1 MTIKIK
7 LKNRP
12 MMRNNLCSFIFI
24 LIFSVPSLLSQP
36 IEITGKVLDEDNTG
50 MPGVN
55 VVIKGTTTGT
65 ATDVDGNYRITVPDA
80 ESILQF
86 SYVGYLTEEIA
97 VGNQTTIDI
106 NLVPDIAR
114 LEEVVVVGYG
124 TISKQNLT
132 TAISKIDPKDVP
144 VAANNT
150 VSQLLFGR
158 AAGLHVIQQSAE
170 PGGLIDLSIRGR
182 GDPELGD
189 RGYPLIVVD
198 GVVYPNRELEP
209 DNGTI
214 ELQGVNR
221 GGLAGLNP
229 NDIESIEVL
238 KDASAAIYGVSA
250 ANGVILITTKKGKAG
265 KINVTYDGSRSMVR
279 VMNYLEPLNAADYM
293 TYYNYL
299 YEDNFYY
306 NRRMEPFGSIP
317 ASGFIAPYSDS
328 LIAAAGEGTNWLDE
342 IFRTGSVD
350 NHSLTVSGGSEKV
363 TYFFSGNY
371 FYQNGILEHS
381 DLTRFNGRLNVS
393 FQLTKFLNLYTSI
406 NASRNSYTNSGAG
419 WQAGG
424 SGSQGYGMLQAAL
437 AYDPTLPVRNEDG
450 FFSQFGIIANPVGMM
465 DIKDNTISSGVLS
478 TVSLEIDIIPG
489 LLKGKLLYGNNYE
502 TANRDFYVPSDIYW
516 GQVYQARGSLF
527 ENRRQNQTMEG
538 ILTFSK
544 SFGPWISIDAIGGI
558 GQYQDD
564 NNGYGIEASDM
575 LDAIHTSR
583 IESAPTKTA
592 FSNKSTEKKR
602 SYFARGNFDIL
613 DRYLVMLAIRYDGYD
628 KFFPENKYAAFPS
641 ASVGWKLSNESFLR
655 EIDAINQL
663 KLRASIGT
671 TGKTYGTIA
680 MGRFESDRNGTRQV
694 QANFDNGQYIYPA
707 FFQVALDQPNLE
719 WEKTVM
725 INFGLD
731 FSLFRS
737 RLSGSIDIFQDNYP
751 NLIYRDA
758 PTAPLAAIQTYP
770 VNSGKQERKG
780 YEITLNTINI
790 NAGIFE
796 WTTSLNIS
804 NYKHNW
810 VERAPYEGLE
820 SYIKETDPVDAI
832 YVYETD
838 GILQI
843 GDTITNYQ
851 PSNAAYP
858 GAPVFVDRDGN
869 DSLNNNDV
877 VMYSM
882 DPKIIIGFGNS
893 FKIKNLDISIFFY
906 GQFGAYDWNNSYAWA
921 DPPGFVNGVQNG
933 SQDIKNVWSINN
945 PDGTLPG
952 VVYNESALGLSAS
965 VDTWLDKKDFLRCRN
980 ITVGYTFDI
989 PAIEK
994 YVSNLRLYFDAQNPF
1009 IITKYKGG
1017 DPEVNFPKP
1026 RVSAAAPYPM
1036 TSTFSVGVN
1045 ASF

>member
-1 MTIKIK
+1 MRKI
-7 LKNRP
+7 LYF
-12 MMRNNLCSFIFI
+12 LIFI

-36 IEITGKVLDEDNTG
+36 LEITGKIIGEDGAG

-65 ATDVDGNYRITVPDA
+65 VTDVDGNYRITVPDS

-86 SYVGYLTEEIA
+86 SYVGYLPEEIT

-106 NLVPDIAR
+106 SLVPDIAR

-132 TAISKIDPKDVP
+132 TAISKINPEDVP
-144 VAANNT
+144 VAANNS

-158 AAGLHVIQQSAE
+158 AAGLNVIQQSAE
-170 PGGLIDLSIRGR
+170 PGGMIDLSIRGR
-182 GDPELGD
+182 GDPRLGD
-189 RGYPLIVVD
+189 RGNPLIVVD

-221 GGLAGLNP
+221 GGLSGLNP

-265 KINVTYDGSRSMVR
+265 KINITYDGSRSLVR

-299 YEDNFYY
+299 YEDEYY
-306 NRRMEPFGSIP
+306 YDRRMQPFGIIP
-317 ASGFIAPYSDS
+317 ALGFKAPYPDS
-328 LIAAAGEGTNWLDE
+328 IIAAAGEGTNWLDE
-342 IFRTGSVD
+342 IFRTGTID
-350 NHSLTVSGGSEKV
+350 NHSLTISGGSEKV
-363 TYFFSGNY
+363 NYFFSGNY
-371 FYQNGILEHS
+371 FYQKGILEHS
-381 DLTRFNGRLNVS
+381 DLTRYNGRLNVS
-393 FQLTKFLNLYTSI
+393 YKLARNLTVYTSI
-406 NASRNSYTNSGAG
+406 NASRNFYTNSGAG

-450 FFSQFGIIANPVGMM
+450 TFSQYGIIANPVGMM
-465 DIKDNTISSGVLS
+465 DIKDNTVSSGILS
-478 TVSLEIDIIPG
+478 TVSLEIDIIPE
-489 LLKGKLLYGNNYE
+489 LLKGKVLYGNNYE

-516 GQVYQARGSLF
+516 GQVYLSRGSLF
-527 ENRRQNQTMEG
+527 EDRRQNQTMEG
-538 ILTFSK
+538 ILNLSK
-544 SFGPWISIDAIGGI
+544 SLGSLITIDAMCGI

-564 NNGYGIEASDM
+564 NNGYGIEASGM

-583 IESAPTKTA
+583 IEAAPTKTA
-592 FSNKSTEKKR
+592 FSSRSTEKKR

-641 ASVGWKLSNESFLR
+641 ASIGWKLSNEPFLR
-655 EIDAINQL
+655 EVDIVNQL

-680 MGRFESDRNGTRQV
+680 MGRYESDRNGTRQV
-694 QANFDNGQYIYPA
+694 QAVFNNGQYIYPA
-707 FFQVALDQPNLE
+707 FLQVALDQTDLE

-725 INFGLD
+725 INIGLD
-731 FSLFRS
+731 FSLFKS
-737 RLSGSIDIFQDNYP
+737 RLSGSLDIFRDDYP
-751 NLIYRDA
+751 NLIYSNA
-758 PTAPLAAIQTYP
+758 PTPPLAAIQTYP
-770 VNSGKQERKG
+770 VNSGKQIREG
-780 YEITLNTINI
+780 YEIALNTINI
-790 NAGIFE
+790 NTDIFE
-796 WTTSLNIS
+796 WTSILNLS
-804 NYKHNW
+804 NYKHTW
-810 VERAPYEGLE
+810 VERPPYEGLE

-832 YVYETD
+832 YVYETS

-843 GDTITNYQ
+843 GDTLTNYQ
-851 PSNAAYP
+851 PSSARYP
-858 GAPVFVDRDGN
+858 GAPIFVDRDGN

-882 DPKIIIGFGNS
+882 DPKIIIGFGNN
-893 FKIKNLDISIFFY
+893 FRIKNWDIGIFFY
-906 GQFGAYDWNNSYAWA
+906 GKFGAYDWNNSYAWA
-921 DPPGFVNGVQNG
+921 DPVAFVNGVQNG
-933 SQDIKNVWSINN
+933 SQDIKKVWSINN
-945 PDGTLPG
+945 PEGTIPG
-952 VVYNESALGLSAS
+952 IAYKEYALGLSAS

-989 PAIEK
+989 PAIK
-994 YVSNLRLYFDAQNPF
+994 RHVSNLRLYFDAQNPF

-1017 DPEVNFPKP
+1017 DPEINFPKP